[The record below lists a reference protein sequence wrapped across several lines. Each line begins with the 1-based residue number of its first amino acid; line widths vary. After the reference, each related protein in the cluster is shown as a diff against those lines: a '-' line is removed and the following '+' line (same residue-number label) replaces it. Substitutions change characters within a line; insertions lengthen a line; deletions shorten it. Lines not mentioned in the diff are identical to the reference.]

1 MKTFMEFISLQ
12 ESSVEEQIDNVVENE
27 NERQALHSLYDSL
40 SEDNREKFVERLASD
55 TEKLVAFALTKFEE

>member
-55 TEKLVAFALTKFEE
+55 TEKLVAFALSKFEE

>member
-27 NERQALHSLYDSL
+27 DERQALHSLYNSL
-40 SEDNREKFVERLASD
+40 SEGNRDKFVERLASD
-55 TEKLVAFALTKFEE
+55 TEKLVAFALSKFDQ

>member
-1 MKTFMEFISLQ
+1 MEFISLQ

-55 TEKLVAFALTKFEE
+55 TEKLVAFALSKFEE